1 MEIDKKES
9 LIAIKSL
16 YSEIPN
22 LQKSTEDD
30 EKFQIWK
37 HQVDNTIRFIFGDNS
52 PQHKSIHNCL
62 FPIPMGI
69 TRKTR
74 EDYHKSYLNRLDSLY
89 KQLIG
94 LEAALKPFCKNN
106 INEKEN
112 DAIETLTHILSRF
125 HKFARQLRN
134 RHDKREPIEI
144 KDEYDVQDLLH
155 AILKLHFDDVRPEEN
170 RPSHA
175 GSSSRVDFALK
186 KEQILIEVK
195 KTRNNLRDKE
205 LGKQLTL
212 DIAQYKALPDYKTLI
227 CFIYDPEG
235 LIENPSGLKEDLSE
249 TNSEMDIVVVIAPQ
263 S

>member
-155 AILKLHFDDVRPEEN
+155 AILKLHFDDVRKEEN
-170 RPSHA
+170 LPSYA

-186 KEQILIEVK
+186 KEEILIEVK
-195 KTRNNLRDKE
+195 KTRHNLKDKE
-205 LGKQLTL
+205 LGEQLIL
-212 DIAQYKALPDYKTLI
+212 DKAHYKVNSDYKTLI
-227 CFIYDPEG
+227 CFIYDPEELINNPTG
-235 LIENPSGLKEDLSE
+235 LERDLSE
-249 TNSEMDIVVVIAPQ
+249 VNSELRVLVVISPQ
-263 S
+263 I